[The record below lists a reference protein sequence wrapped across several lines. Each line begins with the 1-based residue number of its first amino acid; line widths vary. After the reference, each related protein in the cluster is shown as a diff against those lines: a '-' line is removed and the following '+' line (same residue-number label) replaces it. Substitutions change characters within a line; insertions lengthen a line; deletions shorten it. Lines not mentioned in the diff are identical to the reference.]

1 MSRVPEDN
9 EILLEW
15 LRRPEGESLRAFSDR
30 LGWSYDAVR
39 QRKSRNPSLKQS
51 MSLEVDEEQEPGDPD
66 LALERAMDG
75 AEEEAVDLG
84 LDHWHVRFIRAW
96 LVTGKRESA
105 LEFVGKTW
113 ADVRSALNSLSAF
126 ETLYADAR
134 AIIVEA
140 TSAFAEDQLATA
152 AKGGNG
158 TAVKKW
164 LEAHDP
170 RYRQKL
176 HLVPDQPKAMA
187 PEQARLMARQ
197 LLTGGEA

>member
-1 MSRVPEDN
+1 MPKTPEDN

-15 LRRPEGESLRAFSDR
+15 LRRPDGESLRAFSER

-39 QRKSRNPSLKQS
+39 QRKSRNPSLRQA
-51 MSLEVDEEQEPGDPD
+51 MSLEHEEADAEDPG
-66 LALERAMDG
+66 LSLEKAMDG
-75 AEEEAVDLG
+75 ADEEAIQLG
-84 LDHWHVRFIRAW
+84 LDPWHVRFIRAW
-96 LVTGKRESA
+96 LVTGKREQA
-105 LEFVGKTW
+105 LEFVAKTW
-113 ADVRSALNSLSAF
+113 AEVRSALNSLSAF

-140 TSAFAEDQLATA
+140 TSAFAEDQLANA
-152 AKGGNG
+152 AKGGNS

-176 HLVPDQPKAMA
+176 HLVPDTPRAMP
-187 PEQARLMARQ
+187 PEQARLMARE

>member
-1 MSRVPEDN
+1 MPRAPEDN

-39 QRKSRNPSLKQS
+39 QRKSRNPSLKQA
-51 MSLEVDEEQEPGDPD
+51 MSLEHDDTDSQDPD
-66 LALERAMDG
+66 LSLEKAMDG
-75 AEEEAVDLG
+75 AEQEASDLG

-96 LVTGKRESA
+96 LVTGKREAA
-105 LEFVGKTW
+105 LEYVGKTW

-197 LLTGGEA
+197 LLTGGEV